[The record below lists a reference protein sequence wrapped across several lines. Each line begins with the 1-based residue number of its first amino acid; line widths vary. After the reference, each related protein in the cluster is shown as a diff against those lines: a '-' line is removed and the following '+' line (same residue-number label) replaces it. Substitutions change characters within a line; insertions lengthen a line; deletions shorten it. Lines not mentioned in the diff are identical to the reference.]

1 MRGQLDLDEA
11 TDAAWVRFRRRLA
24 DHLAVMAEG
33 AELRLELSAGVD
45 DSSARIRP
53 CLVLCGLD
61 GDVVA
66 VEWTSDGD
74 DAVWV
79 HAHADVAA
87 MVELGWDETVS
98 HDGVDHRCT
107 AFELRRADELAVLL
121 VRTLR
126 EVYDVPHPSFL
137 AAGGLQVDPDAASP
151 RVDRGEEPEGLGGH
165 VELEGVPTDS
175 EHLQLMVDAALT
187 EVFPRLRHDEDG
199 DIPIVAG
206 SSVAYVRVLPD
217 RPCIELF
224 AVIVIRPDDPDRVPH
239 ELVLLN
245 DAHPLWKF
253 GQRGDRIE
261 MRHRLVALPFSAF
274 GLRMMVKRFTSE
286 VDDIARGLTVR
297 VGGTLFREPELVEDE
312 RDVLMSGL
320 IELLHLDRV
329 RAATVAGLFDHDR
342 VEIIRQLVRIRRGEQ
357 SCGDH
362 DEEIVLEAL
371 RKALRYVADG
381 EPSTHAVT
389 SEPGPPT
396 AQEALLE
403 DPGADDPLDLGW
415 SA

>member
-1 MRGQLDLDEA
+1 MRDELDLDEA
-11 TDAAWVRFRRRLA
+11 TDAAWVGFRRRLA
-24 DHLAVMAEG
+24 DHLAVMAQG
-33 AELRLELSAGVD
+33 AELRLEVSAGVD
-45 DSSARIRP
+45 DSSARVRP
-53 CLVLCGLD
+53 CLVVCALD
-61 GDVVA
+61 AELVA
-66 VEWTSDGD
+66 VEWASDGAG
-74 DAVWV
+74 AVWV
-79 HAHADVAA
+79 HTQADVAA
-87 MVELGWDETVS
+87 MAGLGWDETVT
-98 HDGVDHRCT
+98 HDGVDHRC
-107 AFELRRADELAVLL
+107 AAVEPRRADELAVLL

-137 AAGGLQVDPDAASP
+137 AAGGLEVDPAAAP
-151 RVDRGEEPEGLGGH
+151 ARVDEGEEPEGPGEY
-165 VELEGVPTDS
+165 VELEGVPTDG
-175 EHLQLMVDAALT
+175 EHLQLMVDAALS
-187 EVFPRLRHDEDG
+187 EVFPDLRHDEDG

-224 AVIVIRPDDPDRVPH
+224 AVIVIRPDDPDRVPG

-253 GQRGDRIE
+253 SQRGDRIE
-261 MRHRLVALPFSAF
+261 MRHQLVALPFSAY
-274 GLRMMVKRFTSE
+274 GLRMMVRRFTGE

-320 IELLHLDRV
+320 LELLHLDRV

-381 EPSTHAVT
+381 EAPAHVVA
-389 SEPGPPT
+389 SEPAPPT
-396 AQEALLE
+396 VQGALLD

>member
-1 MRGQLDLDEA
+1 MRDELDLDAA
-11 TDAAWVRFRRRLA
+11 TDAAWVGFRQRLA
-24 DHLAVMAEG
+24 DHLVVMAEG
-33 AELRLELSAGVD
+33 DELRLGAGEALADSAARPRPHLVVRALDDDALAVEWFSDED
-45 DSSARIRP
+45 DSSAGPHPWGTFGR
-53 CLVLCGLD
+53 
-61 GDVVA
+61 
-66 VEWTSDGD
+66 
-74 DAVWV
+74 
-79 HAHADVAA
+79 
-87 MVELGWDETVS
+87 
-98 HDGVDHRCT
+98 
-107 AFELRRADELAVLL
+107 RRADELAVVT
-121 VRTLR
+121 VRALR
-126 EVYDVPHPSFL
+126 RVYDVPHPSFL
-137 AAGGLQVDPDAASP
+137 AAGGLEVDPDVPWP
-151 RVDRGEEPEGLGGH
+151 RPDLSAESVTLDEHVDLEGL
-165 VELEGVPTDS
+165 PTDS

-187 EVFPRLRHDEDG
+187 DVFPDLRHDEDG

-206 SSVAYVRVLPD
+206 SSVAYVRVLRD

-261 MRHRLVALPFSAF
+261 MRHHLLALPFSAF
-274 GLRMMVKRFTSE
+274 GLRVMVKRFTAE
-286 VDDIARGLTVR
+286 VDDIARGLAVR

-362 DEEIVLEAL
+362 DEEVVLEAL
-371 RKALRYVADG
+371 RKALRFVADG
-381 EPSTHAVT
+381 EPPAHVVT
-389 SEPGPPT
+389 PEPV
-396 AQEALLE
+396 
-403 DPGADDPLDLGW
+403 ADDPLDLGW